1 MSALPRLLR
10 AFGHRDPSE
19 VTVKVV
25 DMTNDVAVYRRARPD
40 EEPDALF
47 YPGHRGK
54 PHAGLLNGP
63 GPDGPR
69 TVEEFYGGATL
80 ALWRGVTPGAVT
92 KWFSRHPGRMPAEDA
107 RLLNADGTGY
117 ERYYRASREAEWREV
132 APGPGRGAPGK
143 PKPRG
148 AEADARRGAAWLD
161 STEPGQAS
169 KDPHPRRRRT
179 PAAARCGAVRAAQD
193 GAGRP
198 RCRTGQDRPVRQRRP
213 CGDVAVGSRPGGS
226 RRGSGGHAR
235 AWVRTAHLDTL
246 KARLPG
252 SRAFVLSPV
261 IRELP
266 GVRPV
271 SPVAWLVLLGVPR
284 LFRRVALK

>member
-1 MSALPRLLR
+1 
-10 AFGHRDPSE
+10 
-19 VTVKVV
+19 
-25 DMTNDVAVYRRARPD
+25 MTNDVAVYRRARPD

-148 AEADARRGAAWLD
+148 ADADARRGAAWLD
-161 STEPGQAS
+161 STEPDKRGRIHVRDVAALLPLRAVVPYGPRKTVRGALDAAPGRIVLSAS
-169 KDPHPRRRRT
+169 DDPAVMWLWAADQEAAE
-179 PAAARCGAVRAAQD
+179 AAAEAM
-193 GAGRP
+193 
-198 RCRTGQDRPVRQRRP
+198 
-213 CGDVAVGSRPGGS
+213 PGLLFAP
-226 RRGSGGHAR
+226 HA
-235 AWVRTAHLDTL
+235 
-246 KARLPG
+246 
-252 SRAFVLSPV
+252 
-261 IRELP
+261 
-266 GVRPV
+266 
-271 SPVAWLVLLGVPR
+271 
-284 LFRRVALK
+284 